1 MYLEISSRQ
10 TGKTTRMIN
19 QIYADKHLYD
29 IQILMGMNQNSLRL
43 IKNKIKGN
51 NKVKICLSFESLRI
65 TLSKYNDK
73 KIRLYVDEFLYST
86 AFVNNYNK
94 IKEAYECKFTLIEN
108 GYFSSSI
115 NSNAM
120 MVLFDMQLTNND
132 LLYSMHSTLDRP
144 L

>member
-1 MYLEISSRQ
+1 MYLEISARQ

-29 IQILMGMNQNSLRL
+29 IQILMGINQNSLKL
-43 IKNKIKGN
+43 IKDKIKGN
-51 NKVKICLSFESLRI
+51 SKVKICLSFESLRK

-94 IKEAYECKFTLIEN
+94 IKETYECKFTLIEN